1 VTRSIAGRQRNVRL
15 GAAAV
20 GIAAIFAAATLA
32 GCSAG
37 QVSETASIVSAV
49 PGGSASLPVPT
60 KQNPNGALLINNVI
74 VDSNGTAGYAAG
86 STAALSMTFT
96 NQSTVPVTVT
106 VGAAQLISA
115 ANTRDVTA
123 LGSMSLSGGAPDI
136 ESANSAP
143 NSPPT
148 AAAAPAPA
156 ATPSSAKPGESAGPA
171 PSESASI
178 GPTTVTIQPG
188 MIAILSTSVGPDTQH
203 VQIPSLQ
210 QAVMPGDTVMLTFNV
225 TSSDSEPQSTQIVAP
240 VAPPMSAAPRVSASG
255 FPPSVGPST

>member
-20 GIAAIFAAATLA
+20 GITAIFAAATLA

-74 VDSNGTAGYAAG
+74 VDPNGTAGYAAG

-106 VGAAQLISA
+106 VGAAQLINA

-123 LGSMSLSGGAPDI
+123 LGSMSLSGGTPDI
-136 ESANSAP
+136 ESADSVP
-143 NSPPT
+143 SGPPT
-148 AAAAPAPA
+148 AAAAPAP
-156 ATPSSAKPGESAGPA
+156 TGPSSAKPGGSAGPA

-178 GPTTVTIQPG
+178 GPTSVTIQPG
-188 MIAILSTSVGPDTQH
+188 MIAILSTSAGPDTQH

-210 QAVMPGDTVMLTFNV
+210 QPVMPGDTVMLTFNV
-225 TSSDSEPQSTQIVAP
+225 TSSNSEPQSTQIVAP
-240 VAPPMSAAPRVSASG
+240 VAPPMSAAPRVPASG
-255 FPPSVGPST
+255 FPPSLSPST